1 MSINNIMQK
10 FMITGDDLID
20 GEPENC
26 QYCAVALAVARD
38 LITDLPNA
46 ENLVPNV
53 DGDGNYYIQEKIEG
67 SDGYYTHQDRYWIDM
82 KDEDSFELSDFI
94 SWFDASAGN
103 DNCVEDFQ
111 EHVARYDKRPWE
123 IECKLVEVDNERYS
137 T

>member
-1 MSINNIMQK
+1 LKKK
-10 FMITGDDLID
+10 FSITGDDLID

-46 ENLVPNV
+46 ENLIPNV
-53 DGDGNYYIQEKIEG
+53 DGDGNYYIQEKIEDN
-67 SDGYYTHQDRYWIDM
+67 DGYYTHQDRYWIDM
-82 KDEDSFELSDFI
+82 KDSDSHELLDFI
-94 SWFDASAGN
+94 SWFDVSANSGN
-103 DNCVEDFQ
+103 KEVAKDFQ
-111 EHVARYDKRPWE
+111 EHVVRYDKRPWE